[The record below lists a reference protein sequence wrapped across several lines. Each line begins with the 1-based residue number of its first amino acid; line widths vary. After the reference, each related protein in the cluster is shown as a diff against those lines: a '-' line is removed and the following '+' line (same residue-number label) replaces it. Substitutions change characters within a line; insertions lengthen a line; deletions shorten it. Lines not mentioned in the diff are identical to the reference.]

1 MKSVYEMSGI
11 ERAAALLVA
20 LGSETAS
27 DVLKHLDDDSIEKLT
42 VAISKIGSLSAV
54 EREDLIGEF
63 LIDLKKENRKIKA
76 GEDTARELLS
86 HAFGKDKAEEIIDK
100 LEGMDLEQQ
109 FEFLV
114 EADTDIV
121 VNLLKNEM
129 PQTIAVTIGYLPS
142 SKAAA
147 IIKNLPRE
155 TAKAVAIKMAKMKKS
170 SPAAAASAAKIL
182 KKRYNDYLK
191 TNQKLFNEDGF
202 KSLIDI
208 LTHMSGSAE
217 KKLLDELEG
226 ITPQITDEI
235 KSRVFNFENIAS
247 LSNKDVRLLIDEIND
262 DHLIALSLKGS
273 GDEIRFK
280 FIRNMSKNRATNI
293 LHEMEALGP
302 VRLENVIESRS
313 RIVAIM
319 MNLDEKN
326 IITARRGGE
335 IYVE

>member
-1 MKSVYEMSGI
+1 MKSVYDMTGI

-42 VAISKIGSLSAV
+42 VEISKIGRLSAL

-86 HAFGKDKAEEIIDK
+86 RAFGTEKAEDIIKK

-109 FEFLV
+109 FEFLI

-129 PQTIAVTIGYLPS
+129 PQTIALTLGYLPPP
-142 SKAAA
+142 KAGA

-170 SPAAAASAAKIL
+170 SPEAAASIAKIL
-182 KKRYNDYLK
+182 KKRYDDYLK

-202 KSLIDI
+202 RSLIEI

-217 KKLLDELEG
+217 KKLLDELQGTMPE
-226 ITPQITDEI
+226 ISDEI
-235 KSRVFNFENIAS
+235 RSRVFNFENIAS

-262 DHLIALSLKGS
+262 DHLIALSLKGA
-273 GDEIRFK
+273 GDQIRFK
-280 FIRNMSKNRATNI
+280 FIRNMSQNRATDI
-293 LHEMEALGP
+293 LHEMEALGA
-302 VRLENVIESRS
+302 VRLDEVIETRS

-319 MNLDEKN
+319 MNLDENKK
-326 IITARRGGE
+326 ITVRRSGE